1 MDENFYGRRPEE
13 GTTNNT
19 ENEQDTVYSYSYVNP
34 TPGQENPNE
43 TTGYQSGPTGSAGY
57 DRAEGQS
64 YGYND
69 AEYRERQRNAYG
81 GNGQSTSY
89 NGSGQSTAYNNTY
102 QGQQAGS
109 YNSGYQQ
116 SDYHAA
122 GNGYGNQPQ
131 PKPKKTLSGFPKTLM
146 KTVAIALVFGLVVS
160 GVFVGVVKVS
170 GIDLGSG
177 SSVVTYKS
185 NDVSSTAEGL
195 AQSEDISGIVE
206 SVMPSIVAIT
216 NTAETE
222 VQSFFGNQTE
232 TYESAGS
239 GILIGKDDSNIYVVT
254 NNHVVEGTIDLKVT
268 FSDNETVE
276 AEVKGTDPGSDL
288 AVVKVKL
295 SDLKD
300 STLNT
305 IKVAVLGDSENCKV
319 GEPVIAIG
327 NALGYGQSV
336 TTGVVSALNRSVTVE
351 NYSNT
356 LMQTD
361 AAINPGNSG
370 GALLNSKGE
379 VIGINS
385 AKYSDTSVEG
395 IGYAIPISD
404 AQPIIEAIIT
414 REAVEEQQRG
424 YLGIYGTDVTEDFA
438 SVYNMPMGIY
448 ISGLVEGGAAQKAG
462 LVEGD
467 IITGIEDFDV
477 STMTEL
483 QSQLQYYS
491 AGSEVTIKAQVKKG
505 GEYVEKTFKVTLQEY
520 TEDMR
525 NSNDR

>member
-1 MDENFYGRRPEE
+1 MDENYYGRRPED
-13 GTTNNT
+13 GTMN
-19 ENEQDTVYSYSYVNP
+19 D
-34 TPGQENPNE
+34 
-43 TTGYQSGPTGSAGY
+43 TGYQQNDYYTAG
-57 DRAEGQS
+57 G
-64 YGYND
+64 GYQ
-69 AEYRERQRNAYG
+69 YQP
-81 GNGQSTSY
+81 QQPPKK
-89 NGSGQSTAYNNTY
+89 GSGGFTT
-102 QGQQAGS
+102 
-109 YNSGYQQ
+109 
-116 SDYHAA
+116 
-122 GNGYGNQPQ
+122 
-131 PKPKKTLSGFPKTLM
+131 TLL

-160 GVFVGVVKVS
+160 SVFVGIVKVS
-170 GIDLGSG
+170 GIELGSS
-177 SSVVTYKS
+177 SSVVTYKNS
-185 NDVSSTAEGL
+185 DVSSTAEGL
-195 AQSEDISGIVE
+195 AQSQDISGIID

-216 NTAETE
+216 NTAEAE
-222 VQSFFGNQTE
+222 VQSFFGSQTQ
-232 TYESAGS
+232 TYQDAGS
-239 GILIGKDDSNIYVVT
+239 GIIIGKDSESIYVVT

-268 FSDNETVE
+268 FSDNETVD

-288 AVVKVKL
+288 AVVKVNL
-295 SDLKD
+295 SDLKE
-300 STLNT
+300 STLKT
-305 IKVAVLGDSENCKV
+305 IKVAVMGDSSQCKV

-336 TTGVVSALNRSVTVE
+336 TTGVVSALDRSVTVE

-370 GALLNSKGE
+370 GALLNSAGE

-414 REAVEEQQRG
+414 REAVDETERG

-438 SVYNMPMGIY
+438 SVYNMPIGVY
-448 ISGLVEGGAAQKAG
+448 INQLVQGGAAEEAG

-483 QSQLQYYS
+483 QSQLKYYS
-491 AGSEVTIKAQVKKG
+491 AGQEVTIKAQVKNG
-505 GEYVEKTFKVTLQEY
+505 GKYVEKTFKVTLQENR
-520 TEDMR
+520 ER
-525 NSNDR
+525 R